1 MDVSVDEE
9 LLRDL
14 AQPLV
19 AEFSPAEQ
27 GDLFP
32 LLSEA
37 HFAHPEAYAS
47 KDKGGGPLAFGLP
60 ELTVLLTP
68 VMLAVM
74 NEVVRYVVEKTLPK
88 GAKITS
94 NAIRRLLGRGRD
106 GRDGRDGRATEPVD
120 SAPVSL
126 TAEQWAEV
134 RRIVERVAVKGGVE
148 AEQAQRIADAVAP
161 QGRAGRDLP

>member
-1 MDVSVDEE
+1 MLGGMDANLDES

-27 GDLFP
+27 GELFP

-37 HFAHPEAYAS
+37 HFAHPEAFAS

-60 ELTVLLTP
+60 ELTLLLTP

-74 NEVVRYVVEKTLPK
+74 NEVIRYIVDRALPK
-88 GAKITS
+88 GTKITS
-94 NAIRRLLGRGRD
+94 NAIRRLFGRGRD
-106 GRDGRDGRATEPVD
+106 VEPAGD
-120 SAPVSL
+120 AALAL

-134 RRIVERVAVKGGVE
+134 RRIVERVAVKGGVG
-148 AEQAQRIADAVAP
+148 AEQAQHIAEAVAG
-161 QGRAGRDLP
+161 QGRTGRELP